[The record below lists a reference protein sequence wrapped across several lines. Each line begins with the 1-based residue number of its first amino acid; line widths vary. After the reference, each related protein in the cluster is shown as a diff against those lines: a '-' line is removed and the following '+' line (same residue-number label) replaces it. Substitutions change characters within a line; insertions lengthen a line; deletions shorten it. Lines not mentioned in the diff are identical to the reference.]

1 MPEDTSPKPASSA
14 DAAPRG
20 RFLSVGDVEYM
31 YPMPGQKCRPI
42 LGEDMLANVVY
53 FEPHAEAPRHV
64 HVEEQIVMVLEGE
77 FEYEVDGVVRLM
89 RQGDVAMI
97 PPWVPHGAH
106 TGDSPCTELEIF
118 TPPRATVLEHAQA
131 ERARAEA
138 EAERPQA

>member
-1 MPEDTSPKPASSA
+1 MADDPQAGRTPATS
-14 DAAPRG
+14 PRG
-20 RFLSVGDVEYM
+20 RFLSVDDVEYM

-89 RQGDVAMI
+89 RKGDVAMI

-106 TGDSPCTELEIF
+106 TGDSPCTELEVF
-118 TPPRATVLEHAQA
+118 TPPRATVLEHAQQ
-131 ERARAEA
+131 ERARTEA
-138 EAERPQA
+138 QAERQED

>member
-1 MPEDTSPKPASSA
+1 MADGAPGPPDSPVGER
-14 DAAPRG
+14 PRG
-20 RFLSVGDVEYM
+20 RFLAVDDVEYM

-89 RQGDVAMI
+89 RKGDIAMI

-106 TGDSPCTELEIF
+106 TGDLPCTELEIF
-118 TPPRATVLEHAQA
+118 TPPRATVLEHAKA

-138 EAERPQA
+138 ERPEA